1 MPSLLIVAATVL
13 SYALGWAVGW
23 PALVPLLNTAA
34 SYPLMVLAIRR
45 GDVRLAVA
53 RMLVWALAL
62 GISATILSFARPGQT
77 GTLFLHGAAYRAEMF
92 TWIMTGVG
100 PESDPARFILQHAW
114 HAVLFVVLALATG
127 GIAAMVMGAALMN
140 YMGHYAG
147 ALAASSVQP
156 LLAGVLAWA
165 PWAVA
170 RVISFV
176 TLGVVLSI
184 PLLTRTGVG
193 VILRREQVLIAAAVI
208 GLVADV
214 ALKWLLAPAW
224 HRLLL
229 RLTGW

>member
-1 MPSLLIVAATVL
+1 MPSLLIVAATVF

-23 PALVPLLNTAA
+23 PPLVPVLNTAA

-45 GDVRLAVA
+45 GDVKLAVA

-77 GTLFLHGAAYRAEMF
+77 GTLFLHGATYRAEMF
-92 TWIMTGVG
+92 AWVMTGVG
-100 PESDPARFILQHAW
+100 AENDPARFIPQHAS
-114 HAVLFVVLALATG
+114 HAVVFVVLALATG
-127 GIAAMVMGAALMN
+127 GMAAMVMGAALMN

-147 ALAASSVQP
+147 ALAAASAQP
-156 LLAGVLAWA
+156 VVTGVLAWA
-165 PWAVA
+165 PWAVV

-184 PLLTRTGVG
+184 PLLTRTAVG
-193 VILRREQVLIAAAVI
+193 IALRRERVLIVAALL
-208 GLVADV
+208 GLAADV
-214 ALKWLLAPAW
+214 VLKWLLAPTW